1 MQTLATDL
9 DGTIYIEDKLID
21 QVQESHN
28 ELLKKNIKIIY
39 TTNNSSQ
46 NPLRVHNK
54 LEKLLKTEIDID
66 SVVTPLRVLNDYLL
80 KKNLKIYVYGSDDLT
95 NYINKISKVTTS
107 INDSDLI
114 LIGRKEINNEK
125 NISEII
131 DYVKKG
137 KKIMGMNKDLSFPT
151 YDNKEKRGNGVV
163 IKMIEEA
170 ADIDI
175 QTLGKP
181 DITYFKY
188 LNNKFK
194 RIDFMIGDRVD
205 TDVVLG
211 NKLNATTFLVSSSV
225 KNYMKNNIADYKF
238 NNFSECVSFILKNF

>member
-80 KKNLKIYVYGSDDLT
+80 KKNLKIYVYGSEDLT
-95 NYINKISKVTTS
+95 SYINKISKVTTS

-151 YDNKEKRGNGVV
+151 YDNKEKRGNGAV
-163 IKMIEEA
+163 IKMIEKA

-181 DITYFKY
+181 DITYFNY

>member
-1 MQTLATDL
+1 MLTLATDL

-28 ELLKKNIKIIY
+28 ELLKNIKIIY

-80 KKNLKIYVYGSDDLT
+80 NKNLKIYVYGSDDLT

-125 NISEII
+125 IFL
-131 DYVKKG
+131 KLLTMLK
-137 KKIMGMNKDLSFPT
+137 
-151 YDNKEKRGNGVV
+151 KEK
-163 IKMIEEA
+163 K
-170 ADIDI
+170 
-175 QTLGKP
+175 
-181 DITYFKY
+181 
-188 LNNKFK
+188 
-194 RIDFMIGDRVD
+194 
-205 TDVVLG
+205 
-211 NKLNATTFLVSSSV
+211 
-225 KNYMKNNIADYKF
+225 
-238 NNFSECVSFILKNF
+238 